1 MPPESARAVARA
13 RPVGKIGRIP
23 FRFLLAEKWKK
34 NILIIY
40 APESA
45 RAVARAR
52 PVGKIGLGM
61 EEEKVVVVSDA
72 DPVKRRDVDVVPVAE
87 IEQEFEAK
95 SLALADEFFEVGLQ
109 RFLGEV
115 FEREDTRTGEMGV
128 QPFEEVQSAEYRN
141 WREQKQKLAV
151 KRSQGVP
158 EEQLVMDYRGYGCW
172 RYNPIVFYQEVVD
185 GQKKNRH
192 RIILK
197 DDEASLLFISGRKFA
212 IMSPITY
219 VGRNNTQENARYLYA
234 MAFDLDG
241 VSLRKHHKMFDLVKR
256 GMMPMPNL
264 IVNSGH
270 GYHLYYLLEDP
281 VPLHPVIVPLLNR
294 LKHGMT
300 NILWNMGTSE
310 LEDRQYQSILQSFR
324 LPGTLTKFGKRIRAF
339 VCPGVDR
346 YTLEDLNKYLYTYK
360 LSPEELSSCTGKAKY
375 NPKGVTLSEA
385 ERMWPEWYFNRV
397 VQKKRVGRKWHVNRA
412 VYDWWHNT
420 LLSAG
425 DEIKVHH
432 RYWCILTLVIYAVK
446 CDIPRDEVLADALAL
461 VPKMD
466 SYTDTEDNRFT
477 EDDVHDAMLAYDENY
492 NKWPIKTIEDTTLFR
507 IERNR
512 RNGRKQDEHLKMMNF
527 VRDNLSYPDGSWR
540 NKEGR
545 PTQVETVR
553 RWREKNPDNN
563 NKSQCAKETGLSRP
577 TVRKWWDPDKVVVS
591 AAVKPQVKK
600 AEEPENKPVLVDVI
614 RLFAPESTYTIPG
627 YTHEEVIEIMTTGRW
642 KDLGWE
648 VIFS

>member
-1 MPPESARAVARA
+1 M
-13 RPVGKIGRIP
+13 
-23 FRFLLAEKWKK
+23 
-34 NILIIY
+34 
-40 APESA
+40 
-45 RAVARAR
+45 
-52 PVGKIGLGM
+52 
-61 EEEKVVVVSDA
+61 VVVSDA
-72 DPVKRRDVDVVPVAE
+72 DPVKRKDVVVVPVEE
-87 IEQEFEAK
+87 IEKEFEAK
-95 SLALADEFFEVGLQ
+95 SLALSDEFFEVDLQ
-109 RFLGEV
+109 GFLAEV
-115 FEREDTRTGEMGV
+115 FEREVARTGEMGV
-128 QPFEEVQSAEYRN
+128 QPFEEMQSPEYRN
-141 WREQKQKLAV
+141 WRKQKQQLAV
-151 KRSQGVP
+151 KRGQGVP
-158 EEQLVMDYRGYGCW
+158 EEQLVMDYSGYGCW

-197 DDEASLLFISGRKFA
+197 EDDESLRFLSGRKFA

-234 MAFDLDG
+234 LAFDLDG
-241 VSLRKHHKMFDLVKR
+241 VSMRCHHKMFDLVEK
-256 GMMPMPNL
+256 GIMPMPNL

-281 VPLHPVIVPLLNR
+281 VALYPVIVPLLNR
-294 LKHGMT
+294 VKHGLT

-339 VCPGVDR
+339 VTRSDR
-346 YTLEDLNKYLYTYK
+346 YTLEDLNGYLSKYK
-360 LSPEELSSCTGKAKY
+360 LSPEELFVCTGKAKY

-385 ERMWPEWYFNRV
+385 ERMWPEGYFSRV

-412 VYDWWHNT
+412 VYDWWLH
-420 LLSAG
+420 LLQEAD
-425 DEIKVHH
+425 DEIKEHH

-446 CDIPRDEVLADALAL
+446 CDVPRDEVLADALAL

-466 SYTDTEDNRFT
+466 SYTKTEDNHFT
-477 EDDVHDAMLAYDENY
+477 ESDVYDAMLAYDENY
-492 NKWPIKTIEDTTLFR
+492 NKWPIKTIEDTTTIR

-512 RNGRKQDEHLKMMNF
+512 RNGRKQDVHLKAARAMQTAL
-527 VRDNLSYPDGSWR
+527 DPDGSWR
-540 NKEGR
+540 EGNGR
-545 PTQVETVR
+545 KAQRDIVKQ
-553 RWREKNPDNN
+553 WKEKNPDNN

-591 AAVKPQVKK
+591 VAAKPQAKK
-600 AEEPENKPVLVDVI
+600 AEQLEKKPVLVDVI
-614 RLFAPESTYTIPG
+614 RLFAPESTYTLPG
-627 YTHEEVIEIMTTGRW
+627 YTHEEVVEIMTTGRW

>member
-1 MPPESARAVARA
+1 
-13 RPVGKIGRIP
+13 
-23 FRFLLAEKWKK
+23 
-34 NILIIY
+34 
-40 APESA
+40 
-45 RAVARAR
+45 
-52 PVGKIGLGM
+52 M

-72 DPVKRRDVDVVPVAE
+72 DPVKRRDVVVVPVAE
-87 IEQEFEAK
+87 TEQEFEAK
-95 SLALADEFFEVGLQ
+95 SLALSDEFFEVGLQ
-109 RFLGEV
+109 EFLGEV
-115 FEREDTRTGEMGV
+115 FEREDARTGEMGV

-141 WREQKQKLAV
+141 WRQQKQQLAV

-158 EEQLVMDYRGYGCW
+158 EEQLVMDYSGYGCW

-197 DDEASLLFISGRKFA
+197 DDDASLLFISGRKFA

-241 VSLRKHHKMFDLVKR
+241 VSMRCHRKMFELVEK
-256 GMMPMPNL
+256 GIMPMPNL

-270 GYHLYYLLEDP
+270 GYHLYYLLENP
-281 VPLHPVIVPLLNR
+281 VALYPVIVPLLNR
-294 LKHGMT
+294 VKHGLT

-339 VCPGVDR
+339 VTRSDR
-346 YTLEDLNKYLYTYK
+346 YTLEDLNGYLSKYK
-360 LSPEELSSCTGKAKY
+360 LSPEELFVCTGKAKY

-385 ERMWPEWYFNRV
+385 ERMWPEWYFSRV

-512 RNGRKQDEHLKMMNF
+512 RNGRPQEEHVKMMSLI
-527 VRDNLSYPDGSWR
+527 RDNISFPDGSWR
-540 NKEGR
+540 KGNGR
-545 PTQVETVR
+545 KAQGDIVKQ
-553 RWREKNPDNN
+553 WREENPNNN

>member
-13 RPVGKIGRIP
+13 
-23 FRFLLAEKWKK
+23 L
-34 NILIIY
+34 
-40 APESA
+40 
-45 RAVARAR
+45 

-72 DPVKRRDVDVVPVAE
+72 DPVKRRDVVVVPVAE

-95 SLALADEFFEVGLQ
+95 SLALSDEFFEVGLQ
-109 RFLGEV
+109 EFLGEV
-115 FEREDTRTGEMGV
+115 FEREDARTGEMGV

-141 WREQKQKLAV
+141 WRQQKQQLAV
-151 KRSQGVP
+151 KRGQGVP
-158 EEQLVMDYRGYGCW
+158 EEQLVMDYSGYGCW

-385 ERMWPEWYFNRV
+385 ERMWPEWYFSRV

-512 RNGRKQDEHLKMMNF
+512 RNGRKQDEHLK
-527 VRDNLSYPDGSWR
+527 RIRLLQTADYPNGDWR

-545 PTQVETVR
+545 PLQLEIVQ
-553 RWREKNPDNN
+553 RWRKENPGNM
-563 NKSQCAKETGLSRP
+563 NKSKCARETGLSRP
-577 TVRKWWDPDKVVVS
+577 TVIKWWNPDKVAMS
-591 AAVKPQVKK
+591 AAAKPQTRK
-600 AEEPENKPVLVDVI
+600 AEEPENKPVLVDMVQ
-614 RLFAPESTYTIPG
+614 LFAPGSTYTIPG
-627 YTHEEVIEIMTTGRW
+627 YTRDEVVEIVTSGRW
-642 KDLGWE
+642 QELGWKM
-648 VIFS
+648 

>member
-1 MPPESARAVARA
+1 M
-13 RPVGKIGRIP
+13 
-23 FRFLLAEKWKK
+23 
-34 NILIIY
+34 
-40 APESA
+40 
-45 RAVARAR
+45 
-52 PVGKIGLGM
+52 GKIGLGM

-72 DPVKRRDVDVVPVAE
+72 DPVKRRDVVVVPVAE

-95 SLALADEFFEVGLQ
+95 SLALSDEFFEVDLQ
-109 RFLGEV
+109 GFLAEV
-115 FEREDTRTGEMGV
+115 FEREVARTGEMGV
-128 QPFEEVQSAEYRN
+128 QPFEEMQSPEYRN
-141 WREQKQKLAV
+141 WRKQKQQLAV
-151 KRSQGVP
+151 KRGQGVP
-158 EEQLVMDYRGYGCW
+158 EEQLVMDYSGYGCW

-197 DDEASLLFISGRKFA
+197 EDDESLRFLSGRKFA

-234 MAFDLDG
+234 LAFDLDG
-241 VSLRKHHKMFDLVKR
+241 VSMRCHHKMFDLVEK
-256 GMMPMPNL
+256 GIMPMPNL

-281 VPLHPVIVPLLNR
+281 VALYPVIVPLLNR
-294 LKHGMT
+294 VKHGLT

-339 VCPGVDR
+339 VTRSDR
-346 YTLEDLNKYLYTYK
+346 YTLEDLNGYLSKYK
-360 LSPEELSSCTGKAKY
+360 LSPEGLFVCTGKAKY

-385 ERMWPEWYFNRV
+385 ERMWPEWYFSRV

-412 VYDWWHNT
+412 VYDWWLH
-420 LLSAG
+420 LLQEAD
-425 DEIKVHH
+425 DEIKEHH

-446 CDIPRDEVLADALAL
+446 CDVPRDEVLADALAL

-466 SYTDTEDNRFT
+466 SYTKTEDNHFT
-477 EDDVHDAMLAYDENY
+477 ESDVYDAMLAYDENY
-492 NKWPIKTIEDTTLFR
+492 NKWPIKTIEDTTTIR

-512 RNGRKQDEHLKMMNF
+512 RNGRKQDVHLKAARAMQTAL
-527 VRDNLSYPDGSWR
+527 DPDGSWR
-540 NKEGR
+540 EGNGR
-545 PTQVETVR
+545 KAQRDIVKQ
-553 RWREKNPDNN
+553 WKEKNPDNN

-577 TVRKWWDPDKVVVS
+577 TVRKWWNPDKVVVS
-591 AAVKPQVKK
+591 VAAKPQAKK
-600 AEEPENKPVLVDVI
+600 AEQLEKKPVLVDVI
-614 RLFAPESTYTIPG
+614 RLFAPESTYTLPG
-627 YTHEEVIEIMTTGRW
+627 YTHEEVVEIMTTGRW

>member
-1 MPPESARAVARA
+1 
-13 RPVGKIGRIP
+13 
-23 FRFLLAEKWKK
+23 
-34 NILIIY
+34 
-40 APESA
+40 
-45 RAVARAR
+45 
-52 PVGKIGLGM
+52 M
-61 EEEKVVVVSDA
+61 EEENVVVVSDA
-72 DPVKRRDVDVVPVAE
+72 DPVKRKDVVVVPVEE
-87 IEQEFEAK
+87 IEKEFEAK

-109 RFLGEV
+109 QFLGEV
-115 FEREDTRTGEMGV
+115 FEREDARTGEMEV
-128 QPFEEVQSAEYRN
+128 QPFEEVQSAEYQN
-141 WREQKQKLAV
+141 WRKQKQQLAV
-151 KRSQGVP
+151 KRGQGVP
-158 EEQLVMDYRGYGCW
+158 EEQLVMDYSGYGCW

-360 LSPEELSSCTGKAKY
+360 LSPEELSICTGKAKY

-385 ERMWPEWYFNRV
+385 ERMWPEWYFSRV

-477 EDDVHDAMLAYDENY
+477 DDDVHDAMLAYDENY

-512 RNGRKQDEHLKMMNF
+512 RNGRKQDEHLK
-527 VRDNLSYPDGSWR
+527 RIRLLQTADYPNGDWR
-540 NKEGR
+540 NKNGR
-545 PTQVETVR
+545 PLQLEIVQ
-553 RWREKNPDNN
+553 RWREENPNN
-563 NKSQCAKETGLSRP
+563 KNKSQCAKETGLHRN
-577 TVRKWWDPDKVVVS
+577 TVSKWWNPDKVVVS
-591 AAVKPQVKK
+591 AAVKPQTKK
-600 AEEPENKPVLVDVI
+600 AEEPENKPVL
-614 RLFAPESTYTIPG
+614 
-627 YTHEEVIEIMTTGRW
+627 
-642 KDLGWE
+642 
-648 VIFS
+648 

>member
-1 MPPESARAVARA
+1 MPPASARAVARA
-13 RPVGKIGRIP
+13 
-23 FRFLLAEKWKK
+23 L
-34 NILIIY
+34 
-40 APESA
+40 
-45 RAVARAR
+45 

-61 EEEKVVVVSDA
+61 EEEKVIVVSDA
-72 DPVKRRDVDVVPVAE
+72 DSVKRRDVVVVPVEE
-87 IEQEFEAK
+87 IEKEFEAK

-109 RFLGEV
+109 EFLGEV
-115 FEREDTRTGEMGV
+115 FEREDARTGEMGV
-128 QPFEEVQSAEYRN
+128 QPFEEVQSAEYQN
-141 WREQKQKLAV
+141 WRKQKQQLAV

-234 MAFDLDG
+234 LAFDLDG
-241 VSLRKHHKMFDLVKR
+241 VSLRKHHKMFDLVER

-294 LKHGMT
+294 LKHGLT

-385 ERMWPEWYFNRV
+385 ERMWPEWYFSRV

-512 RNGRKQDEHLKMMNF
+512 RNGRPQEEHVKMMSLI
-527 VRDNLSYPDGSWR
+527 RDNISFPDGSWR
-540 NKEGR
+540 KGNGR
-545 PTQVETVR
+545 KAQGDIVR
-553 RWREKNPDNN
+553 QWREENPNNN

-591 AAVKPQVKK
+591 AAAKPQAKK
-600 AEEPENKPVLVDVI
+600 AEEPKNKPVLVDVI

-627 YTHEEVIEIMTTGRW
+627 YTHEEVVEIMTTGRW

>member
-1 MPPESARAVARA
+1 
-13 RPVGKIGRIP
+13 
-23 FRFLLAEKWKK
+23 
-34 NILIIY
+34 
-40 APESA
+40 
-45 RAVARAR
+45 
-52 PVGKIGLGM
+52 M

-72 DPVKRRDVDVVPVAE
+72 DPVKRRDVVVVPVAE

-95 SLALADEFFEVGLQ
+95 SLALSDEFFEVGLQ
-109 RFLGEV
+109 EFLGEV
-115 FEREDTRTGEMGV
+115 FEREDARTGEMGV
-128 QPFEEVQSAEYRN
+128 QPFEEVQSTEYQN
-141 WREQKQKLAV
+141 WRQQKQQLAV
-151 KRSQGVP
+151 KRGQGVP
-158 EEQLVMDYRGYGCW
+158 EEQLVMDYSGYGCW

-241 VSLRKHHKMFDLVKR
+241 VSLRKHYKMFDLVKR

-385 ERMWPEWYFNRV
+385 ERMWPEWYFSRV

-512 RNGRKQDEHLKMMNF
+512 RNGRKQDEHLKRIRLLQT
-527 VRDNLSYPDGSWR
+527 VDYPNGDWR

-545 PTQVETVR
+545 PLQLEIVQ
-553 RWREKNPDNN
+553 RWRKENPGNM
-563 NKSQCAKETGLSRP
+563 NKSKCARETGLSRP
-577 TVRKWWDPDKVVVS
+577 TVIKWWNPDKVAMS
-591 AAVKPQVKK
+591 AAAKPQTRK
-600 AEEPENKPVLVDVI
+600 AEEPENKSVLVDVI

-627 YTHEEVIEIMTTGRW
+627 YTHEEVVEIMTTGRW
-642 KDLGWE
+642 QELGWE
-648 VIFS
+648 VIIS

>member
-1 MPPESARAVARA
+1 
-13 RPVGKIGRIP
+13 
-23 FRFLLAEKWKK
+23 
-34 NILIIY
+34 
-40 APESA
+40 
-45 RAVARAR
+45 
-52 PVGKIGLGM
+52 M

-72 DPVKRRDVDVVPVAE
+72 DPVKRKDVVVVPVEE
-87 IEQEFEAK
+87 IEKEFEAK

-109 RFLGEV
+109 GFLTEV
-115 FEREDTRTGEMGV
+115 FEREDARTGEMGV
-128 QPFEEVQSAEYRN
+128 QPFEEVQSAEYQN
-141 WREQKQKLAV
+141 WRKQKQQLAV

-158 EEQLVMDYRGYGCW
+158 EEQLVMDYSGYGCW

-197 DDEASLLFISGRKFA
+197 DDDASLLFISGRKFA

-234 MAFDLDG
+234 LAFDLDG

-324 LPGTLTKFGKRIRAF
+324 LPGTLTKFGKPIRAF
-339 VCPGVDR
+339 VCPGVGR

-360 LSPEELSSCTGKAKY
+360 LSPEELSICTGKAKY

-385 ERMWPEWYFNRV
+385 ERMWPEWYFSRV

-446 CDIPRDEVLADALAL
+446 CDIPRDEVLANALAL

-512 RNGRKQDEHLKMMNF
+512 RNGRPQEEHVKMMSLI
-527 VRDNLSYPDGSWR
+527 RDNISFPDGSWR
-540 NKEGR
+540 KGNGR
-545 PTQVETVR
+545 KAQGDIVR
-553 RWREKNPDNN
+553 QWREENPNN
-563 NKSQCAKETGLSRP
+563 KNKSQCAKETGLDRK

-591 AAVKPQVKK
+591 AAAKPQAKK

-627 YTHEEVIEIMTTGRW
+627 YTHEEVVEIMTTGRW
-642 KDLGWE
+642 QELGWE
-648 VIFS
+648 VILS

>member
-1 MPPESARAVARA
+1 
-13 RPVGKIGRIP
+13 
-23 FRFLLAEKWKK
+23 
-34 NILIIY
+34 
-40 APESA
+40 
-45 RAVARAR
+45 
-52 PVGKIGLGM
+52 M
-61 EEEKVVVVSDA
+61 EEENVVVVSDA
-72 DPVKRRDVDVVPVAE
+72 DPVKRKNVVVVPVEE
-87 IEQEFEAK
+87 IEMEFEAK

-109 RFLGEV
+109 QFLGEV
-115 FEREDTRTGEMGV
+115 FEREDARTGEMGV
-128 QPFEEVQSAEYRN
+128 QPFEEVQSAEYQN
-141 WREQKQKLAV
+141 WRKQKQQLAV
-151 KRSQGVP
+151 KRGQGVP
-158 EEQLVMDYRGYGCW
+158 EEQLVMDYSGYGCW

-339 VCPGVDR
+339 VCSGVDR

-385 ERMWPEWYFNRV
+385 ERMWPEWYFSRV

-512 RNGRKQDEHLKMMNF
+512 RNGRPQEEHVKMMSLI
-527 VRDNLSYPDGSWR
+527 RDNISFPDGSWR
-540 NKEGR
+540 KGNGR
-545 PTQVETVR
+545 KAQGDIVR
-553 RWREKNPDNN
+553 QWREENPNNN
-563 NKSQCAKETGLSRP
+563 NKSQCAKETGLDRK

-591 AAVKPQVKK
+591 AAAKPQAKK
-600 AEEPENKPVLVDVI
+600 AEEPEKKPVLVDVI
-614 RLFAPESTYTIPG
+614 KLFAPESTYTIPG
-627 YTHEEVIEIMTTGRW
+627 YTHEEVVEIMTTGRW
-642 KDLGWE
+642 QELGWE
-648 VIFS
+648 VILS

>member
-1 MPPESARAVARA
+1 
-13 RPVGKIGRIP
+13 
-23 FRFLLAEKWKK
+23 
-34 NILIIY
+34 
-40 APESA
+40 
-45 RAVARAR
+45 
-52 PVGKIGLGM
+52 M
-61 EEEKVVVVSDA
+61 EEENVVVVSDA
-72 DPVKRRDVDVVPVAE
+72 DPVKRKNVVVVPVEE
-87 IEQEFEAK
+87 IEMEFEAK

-109 RFLGEV
+109 QFLGEV
-115 FEREDTRTGEMGV
+115 FEREDARTGEMGV
-128 QPFEEVQSAEYRN
+128 QPFEEVQSAEYQN
-141 WREQKQKLAV
+141 WRKQKQQLAV
-151 KRSQGVP
+151 KRGQGVP
-158 EEQLVMDYRGYGCW
+158 EEQLVMDYSGYGCW

-385 ERMWPEWYFNRV
+385 ERMWPEWYFSRV

-512 RNGRKQDEHLKMMNF
+512 RNGRPQEEHVKMMSLI
-527 VRDNLSYPDGSWR
+527 RDNISFPDGSWR
-540 NKEGR
+540 KGNGR
-545 PTQVETVR
+545 KAQGDIVR
-553 RWREKNPDNN
+553 QWREENPNNN
-563 NKSQCAKETGLSRP
+563 NKSQCAKETGLDRK

-591 AAVKPQVKK
+591 AAAKPQAKK
-600 AEEPENKPVLVDVI
+600 AEEPEKKPVLVLSLI
-614 RLFAPESTYTIPG
+614 HI
-627 YTHEEVIEIMTTGRW
+627 
-642 KDLGWE
+642 
-648 VIFS
+648 

>member
-1 MPPESARAVARA
+1 
-13 RPVGKIGRIP
+13 
-23 FRFLLAEKWKK
+23 
-34 NILIIY
+34 
-40 APESA
+40 
-45 RAVARAR
+45 
-52 PVGKIGLGM
+52 M
-61 EEEKVVVVSDA
+61 EEENVVVVSDA
-72 DPVKRRDVDVVPVAE
+72 DPVKRKDVVVVPVEE
-87 IEQEFEAK
+87 IEKEFEAK

-109 RFLGEV
+109 QFLGEV
-115 FEREDTRTGEMGV
+115 FEREDARTGEMEV
-128 QPFEEVQSAEYRN
+128 QPFEEVQSAEYQN
-141 WREQKQKLAV
+141 WRQQKQQLEV
-151 KRSQGVP
+151 KRGQGVP
-158 EEQLVMDYRGYGCW
+158 EEQLVMDYSGYGCW

-360 LSPEELSSCTGKAKY
+360 LSPEELSICTGKAKY

-385 ERMWPEWYFNRV
+385 ERMWPEWYFSRV

-477 EDDVHDAMLAYDENY
+477 DDDVHDAMLAYDENY

-512 RNGRKQDEHLKMMNF
+512 RNGRKQDEHLK
-527 VRDNLSYPDGSWR
+527 RIRLLQTADYPNGDWR
-540 NKEGR
+540 NKNGR
-545 PTQVETVR
+545 PLQLEIVQ
-553 RWREKNPDNN
+553 RWREENPNNN
-563 NKSQCAKETGLSRP
+563 NKSQCAKETGLHRN
-577 TVRKWWDPDKVVVS
+577 TVSKWWNPDKVVVS
-591 AAVKPQVKK
+591 AAAKPQTKK
-600 AEEPENKPVLVDVI
+600 AEELENKPVLVDVI

-627 YTHEEVIEIMTTGRW
+627 YTHEEVVEIMTSGRW

>member
-1 MPPESARAVARA
+1 
-13 RPVGKIGRIP
+13 
-23 FRFLLAEKWKK
+23 
-34 NILIIY
+34 
-40 APESA
+40 
-45 RAVARAR
+45 
-52 PVGKIGLGM
+52 M
-61 EEEKVVVVSDA
+61 EEENVVVVSDA
-72 DPVKRRDVDVVPVAE
+72 DPVKRKNVVVVPVEE
-87 IEQEFEAK
+87 IEMEFEAK

-109 RFLGEV
+109 QFLGEV
-115 FEREDTRTGEMGV
+115 FEREDARTGEMGV
-128 QPFEEVQSAEYRN
+128 QPFEEVQSAEYQN
-141 WREQKQKLAV
+141 WRKQKQQLAV
-151 KRSQGVP
+151 KRGQGVP
-158 EEQLVMDYRGYGCW
+158 EEQLVMDYSGYGCW

-360 LSPEELSSCTGKAKY
+360 LSPEELSICTGKAKY

-385 ERMWPEWYFNRV
+385 ERMWPEWYFSRV

-512 RNGRKQDEHLKMMNF
+512 RNGRPQEEHVKMMSLI
-527 VRDNLSYPDGSWR
+527 RDNISFPDGSWR
-540 NKEGR
+540 KGNGR
-545 PTQVETVR
+545 KAQGDIVR
-553 RWREKNPDNN
+553 QWREENPNNN
-563 NKSQCAKETGLSRP
+563 NKSQCAKETGLDRK

-591 AAVKPQVKK
+591 AAAKPQAKK
-600 AEEPENKPVLVDVI
+600 AEEPEKKPVLVDVI
-614 RLFAPESTYTIPG
+614 KLFAPESTYTIPG
-627 YTHEEVIEIMTTGRW
+627 YTHEEVVEIMTTGRW
-642 KDLGWE
+642 QELGWE
-648 VIFS
+648 VILS

>member
-13 RPVGKIGRIP
+13 
-23 FRFLLAEKWKK
+23 E
-34 NILIIY
+34 
-40 APESA
+40 
-45 RAVARAR
+45 

-72 DPVKRRDVDVVPVAE
+72 DPVKRKDVVVVPVEE
-87 IEQEFEAK
+87 IEKEFEAK
-95 SLALADEFFEVGLQ
+95 SLALSDEFFEVGLQ
-109 RFLGEV
+109 GFLTEV
-115 FEREDTRTGEMGV
+115 FEREDARTGEMGV
-128 QPFEEVQSAEYRN
+128 QPFEEVQSAEYQN
-141 WREQKQKLAV
+141 WRKQKQQLEV
-151 KRSQGVP
+151 KRGQGVP
-158 EEQLVMDYRGYGCW
+158 EDQLVMDYSGYGCW

-234 MAFDLDG
+234 LAFDLDG

-270 GYHLYYLLEDP
+270 GYHLYYLLEDS

-324 LPGTLTKFGKRIRAF
+324 LPGTLTKFGKPIRAF

-360 LSPEELSSCTGKAKY
+360 LSPEELSICTGKAKY

-397 VQKKRVGRKWHVNRA
+397 IQKKRVGRKWHVNRA

-512 RNGRKQDEHLKMMNF
+512 RNGRPQEEHVKMMSLI
-527 VRDNLSYPDGSWR
+527 RDNISFPDGSWR
-540 NKEGR
+540 KGNGR
-545 PTQVETVR
+545 KAQGDIVKQ
-553 RWREKNPDNN
+553 WREENPNN
-563 NKSQCAKETGLSRP
+563 KNKSQCAKETGLHRN
-577 TVRKWWDPDKVVVS
+577 TVSKWWNPDKVVVS
-591 AAVKPQVKK
+591 AAVKPQTKK

-627 YTHEEVIEIMTTGRW
+627 YTHDEVVEIMTTGRW
-642 KDLGWE
+642 QELGWQ
-648 VIFS
+648 VIIS

>member
-1 MPPESARAVARA
+1 MP
-13 RPVGKIGRIP
+13 
-23 FRFLLAEKWKK
+23 
-34 NILIIY
+34 
-40 APESA
+40 PESA

-72 DPVKRRDVDVVPVAE
+72 DPVKRKDVVVVSVEE
-87 IEQEFEAK
+87 IEKEFEAK

-109 RFLGEV
+109 GFLAEV
-115 FEREDTRTGEMGV
+115 FEREVARTGEMGV
-128 QPFEEVQSAEYRN
+128 QPFEEVQSAEYQN
-141 WREQKQKLAV
+141 WRKQKQQLAV

-158 EEQLVMDYRGYGCW
+158 EEQLVMDYSGYGCW

-234 MAFDLDG
+234 LAFDLDG
-241 VSLRKHHKMFDLVKR
+241 VSMRCHHKMFDLVEK
-256 GMMPMPNL
+256 GIMPMPNI

-270 GYHLYYLLEDP
+270 GYHLYYLLENP
-281 VPLHPVIVPLLNR
+281 VALYPVIVPLLNR
-294 LKHGMT
+294 VKHGLT

-339 VCPGVDR
+339 VTRSDR
-346 YTLEDLNKYLYTYK
+346 YTLEDLNGYLSKYK
-360 LSPEELSSCTGKAKY
+360 LSPEELFVCTGKAKY

-385 ERMWPEWYFNRV
+385 ERMWPEWYFSRV
-397 VQKKRVGRKWHVNRA
+397 VQKKRVGRMWHVNRA
-412 VYDWWHNT
+412 VYDWWLH
-420 LLSAG
+420 LLQEAD
-425 DEIKVHH
+425 DEIKEHH

-446 CDIPRDEVLADALAL
+446 CDVPRDEVLADALAL

-466 SYTDTEDNRFT
+466 SYTKTEDNHFT
-477 EDDVHDAMLAYDENY
+477 ESDVYDAMLAYDENY
-492 NKWPIKTIEDTTLFR
+492 NKWPIKTIEDTTTIR

-512 RNGRKQDEHLKMMNF
+512 RNGRKQDEHLMIARAT
-527 VRDNLSYPDGSWR
+527 RDIVSKQRGKRSWR
-540 NKEGR
+540 DGNGR
-545 PTQVETVR
+545 PYAIPDNSKECALVTS
-553 RWREKNPDNN
+553 WRKENPNNN

-591 AAVKPQVKK
+591 AASKPQAKK
-600 AEEPENKPVLVDVI
+600 AEQPEKKPVLVDVI
-614 RLFAPESTYTIPG
+614 RLFAPESTYTLPG
-627 YTHEEVIEIMTTGRW
+627 YTHEEVVEIMTTGRW
-642 KDLGWE
+642 KELGWE
-648 VIFS
+648 VIIS